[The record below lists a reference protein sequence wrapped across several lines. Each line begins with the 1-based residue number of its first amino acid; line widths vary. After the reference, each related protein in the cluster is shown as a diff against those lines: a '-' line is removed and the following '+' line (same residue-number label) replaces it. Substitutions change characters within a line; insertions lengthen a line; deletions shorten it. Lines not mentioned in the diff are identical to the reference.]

1 MINIKLLKD
10 YMTKNATATFE
21 DLADEIGVEAAT
33 VKGYI
38 AAGDMPIS
46 IAERIALTLEIP
58 ASEWS
63 NVFLA
68 DPMAQH
74 MAPSDYSC
82 RIQTLAEDDIL
93 ESFDRESL
101 AGAHNVLDELLV
113 AWQLTDSYSND
124 TPEHLKKAVAAAEAA
139 IPEDAFPEEL
149 VANVE
154 DAAVMHGFA
163 LGVQFAAA
171 AAKSGGAVWALL
183 RQELGL
189 WGGVKA

>member
-58 ASEWS
+58 VSEWS

-74 MAPSDYSC
+74 MATSDYSC
-82 RIQTLAEDDIL
+82 RIQTLAEDEIL

-113 AWQLTDSYSND
+113 AWQLTASYSND

>member
-21 DLADEIGVEAAT
+21 DLADEIGMEAAT

-58 ASEWS
+58 VSEWS
-63 NVFLA
+63 SVFLA

-74 MAPSDYSC
+74 MAHSDYSC
-82 RIQTLAEDDIL
+82 RIQPLNEEGIL
-93 ESFDRESL
+93 ENFDRESL
-101 AGAHNVLDELLV
+101 TGAHNILDELLV
-113 AWQLTDSYSND
+113 AWQLTPGYSD
-124 TPEHLKKAVAAAEAA
+124 EAPDHLQKAVAAAEAA

-171 AAKSGGAVWALL
+171 AAKNGGAVWALL

-189 WGGVKA
+189 WGGGNV